1 MAAKWRSFTKE
12 EIFEF
17 AAISRANSEFL
28 RKMGYAGRGGNAT
41 IVMQAIQA
49 EYPDLDLS
57 HFVHEA
63 WNKNQFDYSRFKKGV
78 ALRGSN
84 MVDALAF
91 QRGRKCECCG
101 LSEWLSEPIKLEVH
115 HIDGNH
121 LNNEIDNLML
131 LCPNCHAQTDNWR
144 AKNIKNKAQQVVSEE
159 EFAEALKSTP
169 NIRQALLKLGLTPSG
184 ANYERAYAIKEK
196 FKI

>member
-1 MAAKWRSFTKE
+1 
-12 EIFEF
+12 
-17 AAISRANSEFL
+17 
-28 RKMGYAGRGGNAT
+28 
-41 IVMQAIQA
+41 
-49 EYPDLDLS
+49 
-57 HFVHEA
+57 
-63 WNKNQFDYSRFKKGV
+63 
-78 ALRGSN
+78 